1 MPYDVLNELKRKN
14 RKEHKLMDNDV
25 KAMSDILIDGGFNEE
40 EAEYICEWAPEMGED
55 LDILRAWIND
65 YDMRTVPWDEVED
78 YESNGYTVMLPPD
91 MGFDDGKYAI
101 MMMG

>member
-1 MPYDVLNELKRKN
+1 
-14 RKEHKLMDNDV
+14 
-25 KAMSDILIDGGFNEE
+25 MSDILIDGGFTEE

-55 LDILRAWIND
+55 LDVLRVWIND

-78 YESNGYTVMLPPD
+78 YESDGYTVMLPPD
-91 MGFDDGKYAI
+91 MSFDNGKYAI